1 MKIPF
6 YFPDGHPLFGRNAD
20 TLQLEKE
27 YMEVLEDPDY
37 EQLKKRHLGE
47 YHKYFNRMELSLN
60 DTRENRLAEM
70 MFHYARY
77 LMIIKFERFRGC
89 FYLG

>member
-1 MKIPF
+1 
-6 YFPDGHPLFGRNAD
+6 
-20 TLQLEKE
+20 
-27 YMEVLEDPDY
+27 MEVLEDPDY

-77 LMIIKFERFRGC
+77 LMIIKFERFRVC